1 MKTNKLFAI
10 IAMAAMWGAV
20 ACDDAK
26 NVPIRGES
34 DSDNRLYITEAS
46 VGSSKDIAMPKS
58 GPAHIQITVR
68 MIRPADHDVK
78 VLLVADP
85 TVLDEYN
92 LEFATNY
99 QLIEAV
105 NYTVPNEVVIPA
117 GSSSASVPIIV
128 QNFDI
133 SAGNFALPIRLHS
146 DGIRTT
152 KSSSALLLPIVK
164 EMKQYVCSL
173 PNTNYGLLD
182 LSFDLP
188 NYTLEWWVRSDG
200 FPTNDQCLIDA
211 GSGSGDGDTELYIR
225 FGDANP
231 TPYSYLQVKTMG
243 GPDMNSNDPATA
255 PLSVNVWYHFAVAYD
270 GTTGISSLYMNGKKV
285 VDSAS
290 KYGPGKPMHFSRFT
304 LGNGS
309 VQARIELAQ
318 VRLWK
323 TTRTEAQLLKYMK
336 TAPAPNDPDLEMYY
350 PMDEGSDGGGFFQD
364 VTGNHDGLP
373 IRGTWSQEEV
383 NFSQL

>member
-117 GSSSASVPIIV
+117 GSSS
-128 QNFDI
+128 
-133 SAGNFALPIRLHS
+133 
-146 DGIRTT
+146 
-152 KSSSALLLPIVK
+152 
-164 EMKQYVCSL
+164 
-173 PNTNYGLLD
+173 
-182 LSFDLP
+182 
-188 NYTLEWWVRSDG
+188 
-200 FPTNDQCLIDA
+200 
-211 GSGSGDGDTELYIR
+211 
-225 FGDANP
+225 
-231 TPYSYLQVKTMG
+231 
-243 GPDMNSNDPATA
+243 
-255 PLSVNVWYHFAVAYD
+255 
-270 GTTGISSLYMNGKKV
+270 GISTYRPAISPFP
-285 VDSAS
+285 SAC
-290 KYGPGKPMHFSRFT
+290 
-304 LGNGS
+304 
-309 VQARIELAQ
+309 
-318 VRLWK
+318 
-323 TTRTEAQLLKYMK
+323 TRTASGRPKARPRCCCPL
-336 TAPAPNDPDLEMYY
+336 
-350 PMDEGSDGGGFFQD
+350 
-364 VTGNHDGLP
+364 
-373 IRGTWSQEEV
+373 
-383 NFSQL
+383 